1 MILGLQV
8 NNLYFLGSGRVG
20 WGVGEGGMLEWN
32 GEIDKRN
39 ARILEKSTG
48 PNPVLDV
55 DGRKKLAAIDT

>member
-1 MILGLQV
+1 MGELEG
-8 NNLYFLGSGRVG
+8 
-20 WGVGEGGMLEWN
+20 GVGEGGMLEWN

-55 DGRKKLAAIDT
+55 AGQKKLAAIDT